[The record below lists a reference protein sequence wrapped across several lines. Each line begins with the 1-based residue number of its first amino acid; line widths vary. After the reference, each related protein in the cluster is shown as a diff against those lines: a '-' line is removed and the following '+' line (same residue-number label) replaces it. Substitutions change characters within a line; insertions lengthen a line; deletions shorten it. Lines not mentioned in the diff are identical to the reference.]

1 MINFKNNKTMDY
13 SLISYWLKGVMIKK
27 LYPKNRDIQECNTRR
42 QKKEACRE
50 KAKPLGSQKWQ
61 LLNTKKMDQIKSTK

>member
-27 LYPKNRDIQECNTRR
+27 LYPKNRDI
-42 QKKEACRE
+42 
-50 KAKPLGSQKWQ
+50 
-61 LLNTKKMDQIKSTK
+61 